1 MIENFDQY
9 ESASHTEEE
18 SRFLVEVTSELPLE
32 VVQQRARE
40 VNVLLRVGMM
50 NGLQMD
56 LNATLSVLCEFGREI
71 AHYDTG
77 AVYFWNEANEQPE
90 LRAFCGEDPSR
101 REQLASGNVLSYW
114 SMKHA
119 RPMLLNHGD
128 HAQADQVL
136 AAVNASS
143 ALMVPLLLGN
153 RVMGSL
159 QFFAARPQAFSQQ
172 DAQLM
177 WALSRVAEN
186 VLTREFKSQALMQFA
201 FTDHLTGLKTR
212 GYFEQQLE
220 LEIKRSE
227 RSGLPL
233 TLLMLDID
241 NFKALNDFYGH
252 RTGDKVLRRV
262 SSVLME
268 DMREV
273 DTVARYGG
281 EEFAIILPD
290 TTEAE
295 AAVVAE
301 RIRSAV
307 ELRNFGVESPRK
319 GERISISIGLA
330 VLGKDANAKR
340 ELIENADAALYFAK
354 GRGRNRVITYER
366 MQAERSA
373 ELLAP
378 PKDLAS

>member
-1 MIENFDQY
+1 
-9 ESASHTEEE
+9 
-18 SRFLVEVTSELPLE
+18 
-32 VVQQRARE
+32 
-40 VNVLLRVGMM
+40 
-50 NGLQMD
+50 
-56 LNATLSVLCEFGREI
+56 
-71 AHYDTG
+71 
-77 AVYFWNEANEQPE
+77 
-90 LRAFCGEDPSR
+90 
-101 REQLASGNVLSYW
+101 
-114 SMKHA
+114 
-119 RPMLLNHGD
+119 
-128 HAQADQVL
+128 
-136 AAVNASS
+136 
-143 ALMVPLLLGN
+143 
-153 RVMGSL
+153 
-159 QFFAARPQAFSQQ
+159 
-172 DAQLM
+172 
-177 WALSRVAEN
+177 
-186 VLTREFKSQALMQFA
+186 
-201 FTDHLTGLKTR
+201 
-212 GYFEQQLE
+212 
-220 LEIKRSE
+220 
-227 RSGLPL
+227 
-233 TLLMLDID
+233 
-241 NFKALNDFYGH
+241 
-252 RTGDKVLRRV
+252 
-262 SSVLME
+262 ME